1 MVNIVVVFPKLEDAK
16 NIRNLLARNGY
27 SVIGVCC
34 TGAQV
39 LQITDNLE
47 DGIVICGYRFNDM
60 IYADLREELSP
71 AFEMLL
77 VASTHILESC
87 DRRGV
92 ISLPLPLRIGDL
104 ANTLEMMAEGM
115 YRRRRRRK
123 VKPKERSDKERKV
136 ISDAK
141 KLLMERN
148 HMSEEEAHRYMQKCS
163 MDSGNNMVETA
174 KMIFALMKY

>member
-1 MVNIVVVFPKLEDAK
+1 MVNIIVVFPKLEDAK

-39 LQITDNLE
+39 LQIIDNLE

-60 IYADLREELSP
+60 MYADLRESLASS
-71 AFEMLL
+71 FQMLL
-77 VASTHILESC
+77 VASMHILESC
-87 DRRGV
+87 DRRDIV
-92 ISLPLPLRIGDL
+92 SLP
-104 ANTLEMMAEGM
+104 LEMMAAGM
-115 YRRRRRRK
+115 YRRRRRQK
-123 VKPKERSDKERKV
+123 SQPKERSEVEKKV
-136 ISDAK
+136 ILDAK

>member
-1 MVNIVVVFPKLEDAK
+1 MVNIIVVFPKLEDAK

-39 LQITDNLE
+39 LQIIDNLE

-60 IYADLREELSP
+60 MYADLRESLASS
-71 AFEMLL
+71 FQMLL
-77 VASTHILESC
+77 VASMHILESC
-87 DRRGV
+87 DHRDIV
-92 ISLPLPLRIGDL
+92 SLPLPLRIGDL
-104 ANTLEMMAEGM
+104 ANTLEMMAAGM
-115 YRRRRRRK
+115 YRRRRRQK
-123 VKPKERSDKERKV
+123 SQPKERSEAEKKV
-136 ISDAK
+136 ILDAK

-174 KMIFALMKY
+174 KIIFALMKY

>member
-1 MVNIVVVFPKLEDAK
+1 MVNIIVVFPELEDAK

-39 LQITDNLE
+39 LQIIDNLE

-60 IYADLREELSP
+60 MYADLRESLTS
-71 AFEMLL
+71 M
-77 VASTHILESC
+77 HILESC
-87 DRRGV
+87 DRRDIV
-92 ISLPLPLRIGDL
+92 SLPLPLRIGDL
-104 ANTLEMMAEGM
+104 ANTLEMMAAGM
-115 YRRRRRRK
+115 YRRRRRQK
-123 VKPKERSDKERKV
+123 SQPKERSEAEKKV
-136 ISDAK
+136 ILDAK